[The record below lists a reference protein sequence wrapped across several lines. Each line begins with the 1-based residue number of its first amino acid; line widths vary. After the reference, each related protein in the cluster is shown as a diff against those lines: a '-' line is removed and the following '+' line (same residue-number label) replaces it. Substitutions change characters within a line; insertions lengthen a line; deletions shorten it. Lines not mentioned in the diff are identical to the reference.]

1 VTDRRRVLPTTLVA
15 LVAIAIFLTSAGVSG
30 ARSVSRAAITRTD
43 AIAMLRHRAGSDV
56 WAGSAPINSSLRRA
70 TVTHSG
76 QEAIV
81 HTTNINSVIPAFDM
95 FFGYNIVGGK
105 VDMTKLLIKP
115 FYSRFENV
123 PAGGCTGCTG
133 RGNFK
138 KLKLSGHTLTEL
150 VKGGAIYMTK
160 KTGLVES
167 VTSPDEI
174 GRFKVYGLDPNPD
187 DPHPILLRSA
197 CTPANLELTSAQ
209 VFDWRTLPRVP
220 CAQKLP
226 GNNHVSVSEPIE
238 LPSSTTASGTV
249 SGHASGTQ
257 WLIAFQGSNYESCA
271 EDALAEGLRSTTY
284 FEREV
289 SGTFTIPFT
298 TAPATTPGYTCAYLQ
313 VGGRVKVTS
322 GGDLPDGRVTA
333 TGSTPFLAG
342 DSVSITGDTTA
353 TAGGTAAETVS
364 GNASIAEQLYVFA
377 PYSPCAASAQ
387 AEYGVDPTDY
397 TEAVSKG
404 AFSTSLTLTISPSAP
419 STGYVCAYLQVGAP
433 SNTVPTGPTV
443 ASASEQISIQP

>member
-1 VTDRRRVLPTTLVA
+1 VVA
-15 LVAIAIFLTSAGVSG
+15 LVASAILLAGAGASSA
-30 ARSVSRAAITRTD
+30 RLVSRAAASRPGV
-43 AIAMLRHRAGSDV
+43 IAMLRHRGHSDV
-56 WAGSAPINSSLRRA
+56 WDGTGVASAGQAQADVVHA
-70 TVTHSG
+70 TR
-76 QEAIV
+76 EAVV
-81 HTTNINSVIPAFDM
+81 HATNINTVIPAFDM

-123 PAGGCTGCTG
+123 PAGGCTGCMG

-160 KTGLVES
+160 RTGLVES
-167 VTSPDEI
+167 ITSPDEI

-197 CTPANLELTSAQ
+197 CTPANLELTSTQ
-209 VFDWRTLPRVP
+209 VFDWRALPRVP
-220 CAQKLP
+220 CSQKLP
-226 GNNHVSVSEPIE
+226 GNNHVSVSEPVE
-238 LPSSTTASGTV
+238 LPSSTTTDGTV
-249 SGHASGTQ
+249 SGHATGTQ
-257 WLIAFQGSNYESCA
+257 WLIAFQGSSYESCA

-284 FEREV
+284 FERKV
-289 SGTFTIPFT
+289 NGTFTIPFT
-298 TAPATTPGYTCAYLQ
+298 TAPASTPGYTCAYLQ

-333 TGSTPFLAG
+333 AGDTPFLAG
-342 DSVSITGDTTA
+342 DSVSITGNTTA
-353 TAGGTAAETVS
+353 TAGSTASETVS
-364 GNASIAEQLYVFA
+364 GNASIAEELYVFA

-387 AEYGVDPTDY
+387 AEYGVDPTDS
-397 TEAVSKG
+397 TEAVNKG
-404 AFSTSLTLTISPSAP
+404 AFSTTFTLTISPNAP
-419 STGYVCAYLQVGAP
+419 STGYLCAYLQVGSP

-443 ASASEQISIQP
+443 ASASEQISIEP